1 MKIKNWLLVG
11 APLVGGTIIGRLTAD
26 NAKAD
31 YEKYK
36 QPPFAPPKETFGIV
50 WPLLYTMMGIARIII
65 DESKEKDE
73 AIIAYRTQLGL
84 NYLWSLLYFKYKYRG
99 TAVIESF
106 CLFTAV
112 LVTAIKFYQKNTWAV
127 LLLLP
132 YVIWSAFASY
142 LNGATWFLN
151 RD

>member
-1 MKIKNWLLVG
+1 MKV
-11 APLVGGTIIGRLTAD
+11 
-26 NAKAD
+26 
-31 YEKYK
+31 
-36 QPPFAPPKETFGIV
+36 
-50 WPLLYTMMGIARIII
+50 
-65 DESKEKDE
+65 
-73 AIIAYRTQLGL
+73 
-84 NYLWSLLYFKYKYRG
+84 
-99 TAVIESF
+99 
-106 CLFTAV
+106 LFFIAV